1 MGASSYKYITT
12 ANANF
17 RNSVKTSIFELF
29 GVDIENPT
37 RKREYAEARYMYY
50 SICRDQGMCLREIG
64 ESVGKDHS
72 TALHGIN
79 RCKILCEV
87 DRDFQK
93 NYDALQ
99 SIVRFKKS
107 RRVSKVMS
115 EQKSLSYMFADSLKL
130 INDLE
135 DEIDKLQT
143 QMIKMQIQ

>member
-17 RNSVKTSIFELF
+17 RNSVKTSIYELF

-50 SICRDQGMCLREIG
+50 AICRDQGMCLREIG

-72 TALHGIN
+72 TTLHGIK
-79 RCKILCEV
+79 RCETLCDV

-93 NYDALQ
+93 NFDALQ
-99 SIVRFKKS
+99 SIVRFKKT
-107 RRVSKVMS
+107 RRVSKMMS

-130 INDLE
+130 INELE
-135 DEIDKLQT
+135 DQIDKLQT
-143 QMIKMQIQ
+143 EMIKMQIQ